1 VSRHI
6 LVLSLK
12 AVGIYEK
19 PVKSGIWHISYCDG
33 TGQRHREKVGGRREA
48 LEAYSNRKRE
58 IREGRY
64 LPPRGGGRA
73 LIWRD
78 LAAQGMEYKRL
89 RLAPRSYESDM
100 AKVKELTPTLG
111 HLDAAAIQPAHI
123 EQILAKLRNR
133 GLCGSSA
140 NRYRSMLSSL
150 FGYGVRMGLL
160 RSNPVAQVK
169 RYKESA
175 WRVRWLKP
183 EEEERLRK
191 VIREKCPEREPEFD
205 LALYTGMRRGEQFTL
220 KWENVDLDRGLLEV
234 NGKSGRRFIT
244 VNKSAKAALTALS
257 QNCDKTQKSEYV
269 CPETKS
275 EAQRDWRRW
284 FEDAVKEAG
293 IKDYHWHDNRHTFA
307 SRLVMAG
314 VPLLTVSQLLGHHSI
329 AMTERYAHLSPD
341 HRAAAVEMIGGQK

>member
-1 VSRHI
+1 M
-6 LVLSLK
+6 
-12 AVGIYEK
+12 GIYEK
-19 PVKSGIWHISYCDG
+19 PIKSGIWHISYCDG
-33 TGQRHREKVGGRREA
+33 SGARHREKVGGRREA
-48 LEAYSNRKRE
+48 LEAYSTRKRE

-73 LIWRD
+73 VTFRV
-78 LAAQGMEYKRL
+78 LAEQAMEHKRL

-100 AKVKELTPTLG
+100 AKVKELIPVLG

-169 RYKESA
+169 RFKESEH
-175 WRVRWLKP
+175 RVRWLKP

-220 KWENVDLDRGLLEV
+220 KWDGVDLDRGLLEV
-234 NGKSGRRFIT
+234 HGKGGRRFIS
-244 VNKSAKAALTALS
+244 VNKGAKAALIKLTAL
-257 QNCDKTQKSEYV
+257 NLGNLTLYV
-269 CPETKS
+269 CPETKAD
-275 EAQRDWRRW
+275 AQRDWRRW
-284 FEDAVKEAG
+284 FEDAIEEAK
-293 IKDYHWHDNRHTFA
+293 IEDFHWHDLRHTFA

-329 AMTERYAHLSPD
+329 VMTERYSHLSPD
-341 HRAAAVEMIGGQK
+341 HRAAAVEKIGANERP

>member
-1 VSRHI
+1 M
-6 LVLSLK
+6 
-12 AVGIYEK
+12 GIYEK
-19 PVKSGIWHISYCDG
+19 PIKSGIWHISYCDG
-33 TGQRHREKVGGRREA
+33 SGQRHREKVGGKRDAE
-48 LEAYSNRKRE
+48 LAYHKRKTE

-64 LPPRGGGRA
+64 IPPRGGGRA
-73 LIWRD
+73 LSFND

-111 HLDAAAIQPAHI
+111 HLDAEAIQPAHI

-133 GLCGSSA
+133 GLCGSSV

-169 RYKESA
+169 RFKESEH
-175 WRVRWLKP
+175 RVRWLKP

-191 VIREKCPEREPEFD
+191 VIRERCPEREPEFD

-220 KWENVDLDRGLLEV
+220 KWDNVDLERGLLTV
-234 NGKSGRRFIT
+234 HGKSGRRFVV
-244 VNKSAKAALTALS
+244 VNKSAKAAILKLAELA
-257 QNCDKTQKSEYV
+257 QPKTEYV
-269 CPETKS
+269 CPETKA

-284 FEDAVKEAG
+284 FEDAVEEAK
-293 IKDYHWHDNRHTFA
+293 IENFHWHDLRHSFA

-329 AMTERYAHLSPD
+329 TMSERYAHLSPD
-341 HRAAAVEMIGGQK
+341 HRAAAVEMIGGANV